1 MSIARYEIGHSGKGH
16 DPELRYIT
24 HSRYDNEWLSVV
36 HSHSIAEML
45 YILDGEGQIVIGS
58 GRRQISSD
66 EFVIIPPHL
75 MHTEISSSQR
85 PLEYICLGVANM
97 SAVSDLDDF
106 DPIVDLGTSRET
118 VLSLIRG
125 IYREMQRRLPEYEI
139 MAKSLFYNLMVLL
152 VRNRIIDVGGG
163 DERTMRSN
171 IADVKNYM
179 DEHYVEDIR
188 LDQLASI
195 AALSKFHLIR
205 EFKAEVGSSPMD
217 YLLGRRIT
225 ESKNLLAGTE
235 LSVSDI
241 AEAVGFSS
249 GSYFSQRFKMTV
261 GMTPLAFRQNSH
273 GLN

>member
-45 YILDGEGQIVIGS
+45 YILSGEGQVAIASQRHRIAK
-58 GRRQISSD
+58 D
-66 EFVIIPPHL
+66 DFVIIPPHW
-75 MHTEISSSQR
+75 MHTEFSSSAQ
-85 PLEYICLGVANM
+85 PLEYLCIGV
-97 SAVSDLDDF
+97 SGVDIVSGMEDF
-106 DPIVDLGTSRET
+106 DPIVDLGVARGQVSGMMT
-118 VLSLIRG
+118 G
-125 IYREMQRRLPEYEI
+125 IYREMQRKLPEYEI

-179 DEHYVEDIR
+179 DEHYAEDIR

-249 GSYFSQRFKMTV
+249 GSYFSQRFKLTV

-273 GLN
+273 GLK

>member
-152 VRNRIIDVGGG
+152 VRNRFIDVGGG

-179 DEHYVEDIR
+179 DEHYAEDIR
-188 LDQLASI
+188 LAHHRVQEPACRNGAFRKRHSRGRGLLVRKLFL
-195 AALSKFHLIR
+195 AALQTDRGHDASRLQ
-205 EFKAEVGSSPMD
+205 AEQPWP
-217 YLLGRRIT
+217 
-225 ESKNLLAGTE
+225 E
-235 LSVSDI
+235 LSRLFHRHFTI
-241 AEAVGFSS
+241 
-249 GSYFSQRFKMTV
+249 
-261 GMTPLAFRQNSH
+261 
-273 GLN
+273 

>member
-58 GRRQISSD
+58 SRRQISSD

-139 MAKSLFYNLMVLL
+139 MARSLFYNLMVLL
-152 VRNRIIDVGGG
+152 VRNRVIDVGGE

-179 DEHYVEDIR
+179 DEHYAEDIR
-188 LDQLASI
+188 LDQLAAI

-249 GSYFSQRFKMTV
+249 GSYFSQRFKLTV

>member
-139 MAKSLFYNLMVLL
+139 M
-152 VRNRIIDVGGG
+152 IIDVGGG

-179 DEHYVEDIR
+179 DEHYAEDIR

-249 GSYFSQRFKMTV
+249 GSYFSQRFKLTV

>member
-152 VRNRIIDVGGG
+152 VRNRIIDVG
-163 DERTMRSN
+163 
-171 IADVKNYM
+171 
-179 DEHYVEDIR
+179 
-188 LDQLASI
+188 I

-249 GSYFSQRFKMTV
+249 GSYFSQRFKLTV